1 MGISGKWYDPI
12 TYQLSFSCIGGK
24 NEQKQILYLFQ
35 TLLNE
40 IKPYIVKEM
49 LLGRRFHGIVAD
61 KIIAEIPGEDKL
73 LQFERIFTQEP
84 HQISSPCCLFSN
96 DFLPF
101 DAVPAKLIDAAWK
114 KKVSTLMDLK

>member
-49 LLGRRFHGIVAD
+49 LL
-61 KIIAEIPGEDKL
+61 
-73 LQFERIFTQEP
+73 
-84 HQISSPCCLFSN
+84 
-96 DFLPF
+96 
-101 DAVPAKLIDAAWK
+101 
-114 KKVSTLMDLK
+114 

>member
-40 IKPYIVKEM
+40 IKPYIVKE
-49 LLGRRFHGIVAD
+49 IVF
-61 KIIAEIPGEDKL
+61 GNL
-73 LQFERIFTQEP
+73 
-84 HQISSPCCLFSN
+84 
-96 DFLPF
+96 
-101 DAVPAKLIDAAWK
+101 
-114 KKVSTLMDLK
+114 KVEHWGSKCEQKGYYKSTKR